1 MDSVVMVEKQVVC
14 LAWGLLFILEKL
26 VGLLKKIIKVY
37 KQLDEKLVLF
47 LLSDLNRVCSKDTV
61 IEKV

>member
-14 LAWGLLFILEKL
+14 VAWGLLFILEKL